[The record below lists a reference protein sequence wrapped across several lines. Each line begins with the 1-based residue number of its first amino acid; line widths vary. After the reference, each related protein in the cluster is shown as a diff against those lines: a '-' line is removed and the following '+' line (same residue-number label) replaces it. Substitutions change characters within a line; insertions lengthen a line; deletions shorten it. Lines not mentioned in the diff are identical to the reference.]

1 MDDRKFIGIYS
12 YIHAVII
19 FITNY
24 FYYLR
29 KGFMRLIVPEINNVV
44 RLVS

>member
-1 MDDRKFIGIYS
+1 MDDRKFIGICS

-29 KGFMRLIVPEINNVV
+29 KRVHATDCSGDNVV